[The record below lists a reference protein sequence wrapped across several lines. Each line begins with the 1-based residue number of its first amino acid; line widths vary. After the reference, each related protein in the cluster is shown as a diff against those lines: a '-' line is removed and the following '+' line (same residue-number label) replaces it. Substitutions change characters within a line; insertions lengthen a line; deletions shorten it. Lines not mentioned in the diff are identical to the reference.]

1 MVAAP
6 RLLIFDEATSAV
18 DPQTERLIQEALR
31 TLFQRRTSFV
41 IAHRLSTIRSAS
53 QILVVRQGEIVER
66 GTHDELVARDGVYA
80 KLARIQNTTFIEE
93 GFARLGEIGR
103 AHV

>member
-31 TLFQRRTSFV
+31 TLFQRRTSLV
-41 IAHRLSTIRSAS
+41 VAHRLSTVRNADL
-53 QILVVRQGEIVER
+53 ILVLDHGRLVDQGP
-66 GTHDELVARDGVYA
+66 HAELVLRPGPYRDA
-80 KLARIQNTTFIEE
+80 WEAQRDNEAAAEAT
-93 GFARLGEIGR
+93 A
-103 AHV
+103 